1 MSDKQVQKS
10 GDDSVNIQAKSIN
23 IQTGLTY
30 SDVKEIALDVFKN
43 NFEHLSV
50 VAADTAK
57 KRAEEITG
65 KFLNELENRNREAL
79 NQAQDPDFQYSLFTV
94 QKEYAKSGDKDLG
107 DLLVDIL
114 VERTKVDQ
122 RGLLQIVLNESLAVA
137 PKLTT
142 SQLCALSIIF
152 SLKYTRYLRMDS
164 LNMLQYYLGH
174 RLAPFAKDLPKSQ
187 ASYQHL
193 EFAGCGSISIGSSSI
208 TNILKQ
214 TYPGVFT
221 KGFSKEQF
229 NSEIE
234 QISGTEKLLIPCL
247 RDNSLFQFNA
257 TDFKM
262 LKNKTKEEE
271 ISETEYLKIEAFW
284 KKYVISDEEI
294 KKDLINKNENMAIIY
309 DVWENS
315 PMKSTTLTS
324 VGIAIAH
331 AYTRS
336 KTGDSD
342 DLSIWIN

>member
-1 MSDKQVQKS
+1 MNDKHVQKS
-10 GDDSVNIQAKSIN
+10 GDDSINIQAQSVNIQAS
-23 IQTGLTY
+23 LTY
-30 SDVKEIALDVFKN
+30 SDVKSIALDVFKN

-65 KFLNELENRNREAL
+65 KFLDELEKRNREAL
-79 NQAQDPDFQYSLFTV
+79 NQAQDPDFQYSLYTV
-94 QKEYAKSGDKDLG
+94 QKEYAKSGDKNLG

-142 SQLCALSIIF
+142 SQLSALSIIF
-152 SLKYTRYLRMDS
+152 SIKYTRYLRMTS
-164 LNMLQYYLGH
+164 LDMLKNYLEY

-193 EFAGCGSISIGSSSI
+193 EFAGCGSISIGSSSM
-208 TNILKQ
+208 TNIFKL
-214 TYPGVFT
+214 TYPGVFST
-221 KGFSKEQF
+221 GFSKEQF
-229 NSEIE
+229 DSEIK
-234 QISGTEKLLIPCL
+234 QINGSEKLLIPCL

-257 TDFKM
+257 ADFKI
-262 LKNKTKEEE
+262 LKNMAIENG
-271 ISETEYLKIEAFW
+271 ISEIEYTKIEGFW
-284 KKYVISDEEI
+284 KNFLISDEEL
-294 KKDLINKNENMAIIY
+294 KKDLVNKNESMAIIY

-315 PMKSTTLTS
+315 PMKNMTLTS
-324 VGIAIAH
+324 VGIAIGH

-342 DLSIWIN
+342 DLSIWIY

>member
-10 GDDSVNIQAKSIN
+10 GDDSFNIQAKSVN

-30 SDVKEIALDVFKN
+30 LDVKEIALDVFKN

-57 KRAEEITG
+57 KRAEEITE
-65 KFLNELENRNREAL
+65 KFLNELEKRNSEAL

-94 QKEYAKSGDKDLG
+94 QKEYAKSGDKNLG

-152 SLKYTRYLRMDS
+152 SLKYTRYLKMNS
-164 LNMLQYYLGH
+164 LDMLKNYIEY

-208 TNILKQ
+208 TSIFKQ
-214 TYPGVFT
+214 TYPGVLT
-221 KGFSKEQF
+221 TGFSKEQF
-229 NSEIE
+229 DGEIK
-234 QISGTEKLLIPCL
+234 QISGSEKLLTPCL
-247 RDNSLFQFNA
+247 RDKSLFQFNA
-257 TDFKM
+257 TDFEV
-262 LKNKTKEEE
+262 LKNKTKENG
-271 ISETEYLKIEAFW
+271 ISETEYPKIENFW
-284 KKYVISDEEI
+284 KKYLISDEEL
-294 KKDLINKNENMAIIY
+294 KKNLINKNKSMAIIY

-315 PMKSTTLTS
+315 PMKNMSLTS

>member
-1 MSDKQVQKS
+1 MSDKQIQKS
-10 GDDSVNIQAKSIN
+10 GDDSFNIQAKSVN

-30 SDVKEIALDVFKN
+30 SDVREIALDVFKN
-43 NFEHLSV
+43 NFASLSA

-57 KRAEEITG
+57 NRAEEITE
-65 KFLNELENRNREAL
+65 KFLTELEKRNREAV
-79 NQAQDPDFQYSLFTV
+79 NQAQNPDFQYSLLTV
-94 QKEYAKSGDKDLG
+94 QKEYAKTGDKNLG

-152 SLKYTRYLRMDS
+152 SVKYTRYLLMTS
-164 LNMLQYYLGH
+164 LDNLVEYIEN
-174 RLAPFAKDLPKSQ
+174 RFAPFAKDLPMSQ

-193 EFAGCGSISIGSSSI
+193 EFAGCGSISIGTSNI
-208 TNILKQ
+208 NDILKRN
-214 TYPGVFT
+214 YPGVFT

-229 NSEIE
+229 DSEIG
-234 QISGTEKLLIPCL
+234 QISGCEKLLIPCL
-247 RDNSLFQFNA
+247 RNHTLFQFNA
-257 TDFKM
+257 ADYDM
-262 LKNKTKEEE
+262 LKKKTEEE
-271 ISETEYLKIEAFW
+271 GIDETEYTKIEAFW
-284 KKYVISDEEI
+284 KRYLMKNEEL
-294 KKDLINKNENMAIIY
+294 KEDLINKNENMAIVY
-309 DVWENS
+309 DVWENT
-315 PMKSTTLTS
+315 PMRNMSLTS

-336 KTGDSD
+336 KTSDSS

>member
-10 GDDSVNIQAKSIN
+10 GDESVNIQAKSVS
-23 IQTGLTY
+23 IQTGFTY
-30 SDVKEIALDVFKN
+30 SDVKEIALAVFKN
-43 NFEHLSV
+43 NFEQLSV

-65 KFLNELENRNREAL
+65 KFLHELENCNREAL
-79 NQAQDPDFQYSLFTV
+79 DQAQDPDFQYSLFTV
-94 QKEYAKSGDKDLG
+94 QKEYAKSGNKDLG

-142 SQLCALSIIF
+142 SQLNALSIIF

-164 LNMLQYYLGH
+164 LDMLKYYLSH
-174 RLAPFAKDLPKSQ
+174 RLAPFIKDLPKGQ

-193 EFAGCGSISIGSSSI
+193 EFAGCGSISIGSNSI
-208 TNILKQ
+208 TNIFKQ

-221 KGFSKEQF
+221 KGFPKEQF
-229 NSEIE
+229 EKEIP
-234 QISGTEKLLIPCL
+234 QISSSKKLLMPCL
-247 RDNSLFQFNA
+247 RDNTLFQFNA
-257 TDFKM
+257 TNFEV
-262 LKNKTKEEE
+262 LKNKTKEEG
-271 ISETEYLKIEAFW
+271 ISETEYSVIEAFW
-284 KKYVISDEEI
+284 KKYLIGDKEL
-294 KKDLINKNENMAIIY
+294 KNDLLNKNKNMATLY
-309 DVWENS
+309 KEWGNS
-315 PMKSTTLTS
+315 AMKSMTLTS

-342 DLSIWIN
+342 DLAIWIN

>member
-10 GDDSVNIQAKSIN
+10 GDDSVNIQAKSVN

-65 KFLNELENRNREAL
+65 TFLNELEKRNRTAL

-94 QKEYAKSGDKDLG
+94 QKEYAKSGDKNLG

-152 SLKYTRYLRMDS
+152 SLKYTRYLRMNS
-164 LNMLQYYLGH
+164 LDMLKNYLEH
-174 RLAPFAKDLPKSQ
+174 RFAPFAKDLPKSR

-193 EFAGCGSISIGSSSI
+193 EFAGCGSISIGRSSI
-208 TNILKQ
+208 NSILKQ
-214 TYPGVFT
+214 TYPGIFT
-221 KGFSKEQF
+221 IGFSKEQF
-229 NSEIE
+229 GSEIE
-234 QISGTEKLLIPCL
+234 QISGSENLLIPCL

-257 TDFKM
+257 TDFEG
-262 LKNKTKEEE
+262 LKNKIREKG
-271 ISETEYLKIEAFW
+271 ISETEYPKLEAFW
-284 KKYVISDEEI
+284 KKYLISDEEL
-294 KKDLINKNENMAIIY
+294 KKDLINKNESMAIIY

-315 PMKSTTLTS
+315 PMKSMTLTS

>member
-1 MSDKQVQKS
+1 MSDKQIQKS
-10 GDDSVNIQAKSIN
+10 GDDSINIQAKSIR
-23 IQTGLTY
+23 IQAGLTY
-30 SDVKEIALDVFKN
+30 SDVKEIALDVFKR
-43 NFEHLSV
+43 NFAQLSE

-57 KRAEEITG
+57 QRAEEITG
-65 KFLNELENRNREAL
+65 KFLLELENHNREAL

-152 SLKYTRYLRMDS
+152 SLKHTRYLNMNS
-164 LNMLQYYLGH
+164 LEMLKHYLNY
-174 RLAPFAKDLPKSQ
+174 RLAPFTKDLAKSQ

-193 EFAGCGSISIGSSSI
+193 VFAGCGSISIGSASI
-208 TNILKQ
+208 AKIFKQ

-221 KGFSKEQF
+221 KGFSKDQF
-229 NSEIE
+229 DNEIAR
-234 QISGTEKLLIPCL
+234 ISASEKLLIPCL
-247 RDNSLFQFNA
+247 RDDTLFQFNA
-257 TDFKM
+257 TDFEV
-262 LKNKTKEEE
+262 LKNKTKEEGINE
-271 ISETEYLKIEAFW
+271 SDFSKIEAFL
-284 KKYVISDEEI
+284 KKFLISDEEL
-294 KKDLINKNENMAIIY
+294 KEDLLIKNENMGIIY
-309 DVWENS
+309 DAWENS
-315 PMKSTTLTS
+315 PMKSMTLTS

-342 DLSIWIN
+342 NLAIWIN

>member
-10 GDDSVNIQAKSIN
+10 GDDSINIQAKSVN
-23 IQTGLTY
+23 VQTGLTY
-30 SDVKEIALDVFKN
+30 LDVKHIALDVFKN
-43 NFEHLSV
+43 NFEHLSIE
-50 VAADTAK
+50 AADIAK

-65 KFLNELENRNREAL
+65 KFLHELEQRNREAL
-79 NQAQDPDFQYSLFTV
+79 NQAQDPDFQYSLFTL

-122 RGLLQIVLNESLAVA
+122 RSLLQIVLNESLAVA

-152 SLKYTRYLRMDS
+152 SLKYTRYVLMNS
-164 LNMLQYYLGH
+164 LNKLSHYLSH
-174 RLAPFAKDLPKSQ
+174 RLCPFTKDLPKSN

-193 EFAGCGSISIGSSSI
+193 EFAGCGSISIGSSKI
-208 TNILKQ
+208 HKIFKIN
-214 TYPGVFT
+214 YPGVFT
-221 KGFSKEQF
+221 KGFSKEDF
-229 NSEIE
+229 ENNIA
-234 QISGTEKLLIPCL
+234 QISGSEKLLIPCL
-247 RDNSLFQFNA
+247 HDNSLFQFNA
-257 TDFKM
+257 SDFDV
-262 LKNKTKEEE
+262 LKDKIKEEE
-271 ISETEYLKIEAFW
+271 INQTEYPKIEAFW
-284 KKYVISDEEI
+284 KKYLMSDEEI
-294 KKDLINKNENMAIIY
+294 KKFLINKNKNMAIIY
-309 DVWENS
+309 DVWKNT
-315 PMKSTTLTS
+315 PMKNMTLTS

>member
-10 GDDSVNIQAKSIN
+10 GDDSVNIQVKSVN
-23 IQTGLTY
+23 VQKGLTY
-30 SDVKEIALDVFKN
+30 LDVKEIALDVFKN

-65 KFLNELENRNREAL
+65 NFLHELEKRNREAL

-114 VERTKVDQ
+114 VERTKVEQ

-137 PKLTT
+137 PKLTN

-152 SLKYTRYLRMDS
+152 SIKYTRDLRMNS
-164 LNMLQYYLGH
+164 LDMIVHYLSQ
-174 RLAPFAKDLPKSQ
+174 RLSPFAIDLPKSQ

-193 EFAGCGSISIGSSSI
+193 EFAGCGSISIGSS
-208 TNILKQ
+208 NINKIFKIR
-214 TYPGVFT
+214 YPGVFT

-229 NSEIE
+229 DNKIA
-234 QISGTEKLLIPCL
+234 QISGSEKLLIPCL

-257 TDFKM
+257 SDFET
-262 LKNKTKEEE
+262 LKNKTKEEGN
-271 ISETEYLKIEAFW
+271 SETEYAKIEAFW
-284 KKYVISDEEI
+284 KKYLISDEELKKELI
-294 KKDLINKNENMAIIY
+294 KKDVNMAIIY
-309 DVWENS
+309 DVWENT
-315 PMKSTTLTS
+315 PMKNMTLTS

-336 KTGDSD
+336 KTGNTS
-342 DLSIWIN
+342 DLSVWIN

>member
-1 MSDKQVQKS
+1 MSDKQIQKS
-10 GDDSVNIQAKSIN
+10 GDDSFNIQAKSVK
-23 IQTGLTY
+23 IQTGLTC
-30 SDVKEIALDVFKN
+30 SDVKEIALDVYKN
-43 NFEHLSV
+43 NIKQLSV

-65 KFLNELENRNREAL
+65 KFLYELEKRNSDAL

-122 RGLLQIVLNESLAVA
+122 RGLLQIVLNESFAVA

-152 SLKYTRYLRMDS
+152 SLKYTRFLKMTS
-164 LNMLQYYLGH
+164 LDMLKFYIEH
-174 RLAPFAKDLPKSQ
+174 RLAPFAKDLSKSQ

-193 EFAGCGSISIGSSSI
+193 EFAGCGSISIGSSDF
-208 TNILKQ
+208 TNIMKQ

-229 NSEIE
+229 DSKIA
-234 QISGTEKLLIPCL
+234 QINGSEKLLIPCL
-247 RDNSLFQFNA
+247 RDSSLFQFDG
-257 TDFKM
+257 TDFEV
-262 LKNKTKEEE
+262 LKNKTKKVG
-271 ISETEYLKIEAFW
+271 ISETEYPNIEAFS
-284 KKYVISDEEI
+284 KRYLLSNEDL
-294 KKDLINKNENMAIIY
+294 KKDLIDRNENMSIIY
-309 DVWENS
+309 DVWES
-315 PMKSTTLTS
+315 TPMRNMRLTS

>member
-10 GDDSVNIQAKSIN
+10 GDDSLNIQAKSVS

-30 SDVKEIALDVFKN
+30 SDVKEIALDVFKD
-43 NFEHLSV
+43 NFVHLSE
-50 VAADTAK
+50 VAADTAN
-57 KRAEEITG
+57 KRAEEITEN
-65 KFLNELENRNREAL
+65 FLNELKKQNREAL

-94 QKEYAKSGDKDLG
+94 QKEYAKSGDKNLG

-122 RGLLQIVLNESLAVA
+122 KGLLQIVLNESLAVA

-152 SLKYTRYLRMDS
+152 SLKYTRYLRMYS
-164 LNMLQYYLGH
+164 LNILKTYLET
-174 RLAPFAKDLPKSQ
+174 RIAPFAKDLPKSQ

-193 EFAGCGSISIGSSSI
+193 VFTGCGSISIGSSSI
-208 TNILKQ
+208 TSILK
-214 TYPGVFT
+214 THYPGVFT

-229 NSEIE
+229 DNEIGQIPGSE
-234 QISGTEKLLIPCL
+234 KVLIPCL
-247 RDNSLFQFNA
+247 RDNSLFQINA
-257 TDFKM
+257 TDFES
-262 LKNKTKEEE
+262 LKDIVKKNGILDSEYPKIKSFWNK
-271 ISETEYLKIEAFW
+271 YL
-284 KKYVISDEEI
+284 ISDEEL
-294 KKDLINKNENMAIIY
+294 KMDLINKNKSMAIIY
-309 DVWENS
+309 DIWENS
-315 PMKSTTLTS
+315 PMKSTSLTS

-331 AYTRS
+331 AFTRS

>member
-1 MSDKQVQKS
+1 MSDKQIQKS
-10 GDDSVNIQAKSIN
+10 GDDSFNIQSKSVN

-30 SDVKEIALDVFKN
+30 SDVKDIALDVFKN
-43 NFEHLSV
+43 NFTHLSI

-65 KFLNELENRNREAL
+65 KFLNELEKRNREAL
-79 NQAQDPDFQYSLFTV
+79 NQARDPDFQYSLFTV

-164 LNMLQYYLGH
+164 LDMLKYYLGH

-193 EFAGCGSISIGSSSI
+193 EFAGCGSISIGSL
-208 TNILKQ
+208 NIADALKR

-229 NSEIE
+229 DPEIG
-234 QISGTEKLLIPCL
+234 QIGGSEKLLTPCL

-257 TDFKM
+257 TDFEL
-262 LKNKTKEEE
+262 LKNKTKEAG
-271 ISETEYLKIEAFW
+271 ISETEYPKIEAFW
-284 KKYVISDEEI
+284 KKYLISDEELE
-294 KKDLINKNENMAIIY
+294 KDLINKNEHMAIIY
-309 DVWENS
+309 DIWESS
-315 PMKSTTLTS
+315 PMKNMTLTS

>member
-1 MSDKQVQKS
+1 MSDKQIQKS
-10 GDDSVNIQAKSIN
+10 GDDSYNIQAKSVN
-23 IQTGLTY
+23 VQTGLSY
-30 SDVKEIALDVFKN
+30 SDVREIALDVFKN
-43 NFEHLSV
+43 NFANLSM

-65 KFLNELENRNREAL
+65 KFLNELEKRNREAV

-94 QKEYAKSGDKDLG
+94 QKEYAKTGDKNLG

-122 RGLLQIVLNESLAVA
+122 RGLLQIVLNESLSVA

-152 SLKYTRYLRMDS
+152 SLKYTLYLKMTS
-164 LNMLQYYLGH
+164 LDTLKDYLEH
-174 RLAPFAKDLPKSQ
+174 RLIPFTENLPKSQ

-193 EFAGCGSISIGSSSI
+193 EFAGCGSISIGSSDI
-208 TNILKQ
+208 NDILKQ

-229 NSEIE
+229 DSEIGG
-234 QISGTEKLLIPCL
+234 IDGSEKLLIPCL
-247 RDNSLFQFNA
+247 RDNSLFQLNA
-257 TDFKM
+257 MNFDV
-262 LKNKTKEEE
+262 LKNQMKVKGV
-271 ISETEYLKIEAFW
+271 IETEFPKIEAFW
-284 KKYVISDEEI
+284 KKYLISDAEI
-294 KKDLINKNENMAIIY
+294 KTDLINKNENMTIIY

-315 PMKSTTLTS
+315 PMKSMSLTS

>member
-1 MSDKQVQKS
+1 MSDKQIQKS
-10 GDDSVNIQAKSIN
+10 GDDSFNIQAKSVN
-23 IQTGLTY
+23 VQTGLSY
-30 SDVKEIALDVFKN
+30 SDVRQIALDVFKN
-43 NFEHLSV
+43 NFANLSV

-65 KFLNELENRNREAL
+65 KFLDELEKRNREAV
-79 NQAQDPDFQYSLFTV
+79 NQAQDPDFQYSLLTV
-94 QKEYAKSGDKDLG
+94 QKEYAKTGDKNLG

-152 SLKYTRYLRMDS
+152 SLKYTRYLRMNS
-164 LNMLQYYLGH
+164 LDALKGYLEH
-174 RLAPFAKDLPKSQ
+174 RLVPFTENLPKSQ
-187 ASYQHL
+187 ASYLHL
-193 EFAGCGSISIGSSSI
+193 EFAGCGSISIGSSDI
-208 TNILKQ
+208 NNILKQ

-221 KGFSKEQF
+221 KGFSKEKF
-229 NSEIE
+229 DSEIGS
-234 QISGTEKLLIPCL
+234 IGGSEKLLIPCL

-257 TDFKM
+257 MGFDV
-262 LKNKTKEEE
+262 LKNQMKEKGV
-271 ISETEYLKIEAFW
+271 IETEFPKIESFW
-284 KKYVISDEEI
+284 KKFLISDVEI
-294 KKDLINKNENMAIIY
+294 KTDLINKNENMAIIY

-315 PMKSTTLTS
+315 PMKNMSLTS

-331 AYTRS
+331 AYIRS

>member
-1 MSDKQVQKS
+1 MSDKQIQKF
-10 GDDSVNIQAKSIN
+10 GDDSLNIQAKSIN
-23 IQTGLTY
+23 IQTGMTY

-43 NFEHLSV
+43 NFENLSV

-65 KFLNELENRNREAL
+65 QFLSELEKRNYDAL
-79 NQAQDPDFQYSLFTV
+79 SQAQDPDFQYSLFTV
-94 QKEYAKSGDKDLG
+94 QKEYARTGNKNLG

-122 RGLLQIVLNESLAVA
+122 KGLLQIVLNESLAVA

-142 SQLCALSIIF
+142 SQLCALSVIF
-152 SLKYTRYLRMDS
+152 SLKYTRYLRMIS
-164 LNMLQYYLGH
+164 LDTLKDYLAH

-193 EFAGCGSISIGSSSI
+193 EFAGCGSSGFVASGISDIF
-208 TNILKQ
+208 KQ
-214 TYPGVFT
+214 QYPGVFSI
-221 KGFSKEQF
+221 GFSKEQF
-229 NSEIE
+229 DSEIGK
-234 QISGTEKLLIPCL
+234 ISGSEKLLVPCL
-247 RDNSLFQFNA
+247 RDNNLFQLNV
-257 TDFKM
+257 TDFEI
-262 LKNKTKEEE
+262 LKKQIKEKG
-271 ISETEYLKIEAFW
+271 ISDSEYPIIESFW
-284 KKYVISDEEI
+284 KKYLISDEDLR
-294 KKDLINKNENMAIIY
+294 KDLINQNENMATIY

-315 PMKSTTLTS
+315 PMQNMTLTS

>member
-1 MSDKQVQKS
+1 MSNKQVQKS
-10 GDDSVNIQAKSIN
+10 GDDSVNIQAQSVN
-23 IQTGLTY
+23 IQASLTY
-30 SDVKEIALDVFKN
+30 SDVKAIALDVFKN
-43 NFEHLSV
+43 NFKHLSV

-65 KFLNELENRNREAL
+65 KFLDELKKRNREAL
-79 NQAQDPDFQYSLFTV
+79 NQAQDPDFQYSLYTV
-94 QKEYAKSGDKDLG
+94 QKEYAKSGDKNLG

-152 SLKYTRYLRMDS
+152 SLKYTRYLRMNS
-164 LNMLQYYLGH
+164 LDMLKHYLGY

-193 EFAGCGSISIGSSSI
+193 EFTGCGSVPFVSSSMTSI
-208 TNILKQ
+208 FKQ

-221 KGFSKEQF
+221 TGFSKEQF
-229 NSEIE
+229 DGEIK
-234 QISGTEKLLIPCL
+234 QITGSEKLLRPCV

-257 TDFKM
+257 TGFEV
-262 LKNKTKEEE
+262 LKNKAKANG
-271 ISETEYLKIEAFW
+271 ISETEYTKIEGFW
-284 KKYVISDEEI
+284 KKYLISDEEL
-294 KKDLINKNENMAIIY
+294 KKDLVNKNESMAIIY

-315 PMKSTTLTS
+315 PMKNMRLTS

-331 AYTRS
+331 AYTHS